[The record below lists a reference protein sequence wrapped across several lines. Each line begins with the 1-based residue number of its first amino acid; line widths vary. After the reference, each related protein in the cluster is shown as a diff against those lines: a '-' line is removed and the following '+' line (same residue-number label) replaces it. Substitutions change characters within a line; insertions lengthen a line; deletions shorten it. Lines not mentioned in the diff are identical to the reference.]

1 MPEKAAELQAAWQ
14 AWRKEMDATEPRGPF
29 RDY

>member
-1 MPEKAAELQAAWQ
+1 MMKARFADWKKQ
-14 AWRKEMDATEPRGPF
+14 MNATEPRGPF